1 MLKRLSFLLL
11 NLFWYSSTL
20 FDNSSLVNFFNEL
33 SDIAITNLKLHF
45 KKSSLQLKN
54 LKANQNTST
63 CNTYKIS
70 VRKSKYAFVWHIKSQ
85 IYFFV
90 FVYRQLSVF
99 QINLSECT
107 HTIKTYIIKWLKHV
121 IKFITWA
128 KLFGAT
134 VFRYLSLCLYL
145 ITW

>member
-11 NLFWYSSTL
+11 NLFWYSSTI

-54 LKANQNTST
+54 LKASHPLAIRTK
-63 CNTYKIS
+63 YKF
-70 VRKSKYAFVWHIKSQ
+70 AFVWNIKSQ
-85 IYFFV
+85 ICFFV
-90 FVYRQLSVF
+90 FIYRQLSVF
-99 QINLSECT
+99 HINLSECT
-107 HTIKTYIIKWLKHV
+107 HMIKTYIIKWSKHV

-128 KLFGAT
+128 KLFGAA

>member
-11 NLFWYSSTL
+11 NLFWYSSTI

-54 LKANQNTST
+54 LKASHPLAIRTK
-63 CNTYKIS
+63 YKF
-70 VRKSKYAFVWHIKSQ
+70 AFVWNIKSQ
-85 IYFFV
+85 ICFFV
-90 FVYRQLSVF
+90 FIYRQLPVF

-107 HTIKTYIIKWLKHV
+107 HMIKTYIIKWSKHV

>member
-11 NLFWYSSTL
+11 NLFWYSSTI

-45 KKSSLQLKN
+45 KKSSPQLKN
-54 LKANQNTST
+54 LKASHPLAIRTK
-63 CNTYKIS
+63 YKF
-70 VRKSKYAFVWHIKSQ
+70 AFVWNIKSQ
-85 IYFFV
+85 ICFFV
-90 FVYRQLSVF
+90 FIYRQLSVF

-107 HTIKTYIIKWLKHV
+107 HMIKTYIIKWSKHV